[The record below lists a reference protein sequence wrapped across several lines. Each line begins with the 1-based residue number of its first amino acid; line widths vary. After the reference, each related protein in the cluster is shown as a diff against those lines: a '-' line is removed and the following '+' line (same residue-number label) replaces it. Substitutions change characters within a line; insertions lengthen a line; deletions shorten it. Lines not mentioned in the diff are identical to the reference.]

1 MGDVIAGA
9 AIAAGGGIVEFAIAI
24 DERDRDTVDLWF
36 DSDRDIIVAEAFADA
51 LVKLDE
57 FLFRT
62 RARRFF
68 QCLGSELEDI
78 VDREHGHKVAHF
90 FKAFDRLAADTQGG
104 GVRIVQLGVLALEFL
119 ELAEKPVVF
128 GIGNF
133 RSCLAVIES
142 VVVLELLA
150 QLLDPLLGRGVIL
163 IRKKIRLLHASS
175 IFSPWRISRPFVARG
190 G

>member
-9 AIAAGGGIVEFAIAI
+9 AIAAGGGVVELAVAI
-24 DERDRDTVDLWF
+24 DERDRDAVDLWF
-36 DSDRDIIVAEAFADA
+36 DSDRDIIVAESFADA

-57 FLFRT
+57 FLFGA

-68 QCLGSELEDI
+68 QCLGCQLEDI
-78 VDREHGHKVAHF
+78 VDREHRHQVAHF
-90 FKAFDRLAADTQGG
+90 FKSFDRLASDAKGG
-104 GVRIVQLGVLALEFL
+104 GIRIVQLGVLAFEFL

-133 RSCLAVIES
+133 RRRLAVIKT

-150 QLLDPLLGRGVIL
+150 QVHDPLLGRGGIL
-163 IRKKIRLLHASS
+163 ICKKIRLLHASS
-175 IFSPWRISRPFVARG
+175 IFSPWRISRPFVASGR
-190 G
+190 